1 MPLILDLQ
9 HLVHISHELLFM
21 AWHGVQ
27 PKRLGMLALDLLL
40 ARESA
45 ACLAREAGDSA
56 ARDRARHSL
65 AFVGQLEEQVLR
77 LYATHSSEPR
87 GLLGRALRY
96 GVGRP

>member
-1 MPLILDLQ
+1 MPASLDLQ
-9 HLVHISHELLFM
+9 RLVHMSHELLFM

-45 ACLAREAGDSA
+45 TRLAREAGNSA

-65 AFVGQLEEQVLR
+65 AFVGRLEEQVLR
-77 LYATHSSEPR
+77 LYATHASAPPR
-87 GLLGRALRY
+87 LRGRAMRY
-96 GVGRP
+96 GGRRP